1 MEMTTETEAKI
12 IQAAT
17 DVFLEKGKD
26 GARMQEIAQK
36 ANINKALLHY
46 YFRSKDKLYET
57 VFRERVFRFLDELFS
72 SVPETDDIETVLK
85 EFTANYIDLIST
97 HPELV
102 RFILW
107 EVRQGGQYMG
117 DALKDIFAKHGFT
130 KFPFLEKVQ
139 NAINAG
145 TIRPLDP
152 LHLIISVIGVCVYPF
167 IAQPLLENAIP
178 GVQVTSPAFLQ
189 KRKEEIFKLIW
200 EGIQP

>member
-1 MEMTTETEAKI
+1 MESTTETEAKI

-17 DVFLEKGKD
+17 EVFLEKGKD

-72 SVPETDDIETVLK
+72 SVPQTDDIKTVLK

-97 HPELV
+97 HPELI

-117 DALKDIFAKHGFT
+117 DALKDIFDKHGFA
-130 KFPFLEKVQ
+130 KFPFFEKVQ
-139 NAINAG
+139 KAINTG

-152 LHLIISVIGVCVYPF
+152 FHLIISVIGMCVYPF

-178 GVQVTSPAFLQ
+178 GIQVTSPAFLQ

>member
-1 MEMTTETEAKI
+1 
-12 IQAAT
+12 
-17 DVFLEKGKD
+17 
-26 GARMQEIAQK
+26 MQEIAQK

-72 SVPETDDIETVLK
+72 SVPQTDDIKTVLK

-97 HPELV
+97 HPELI

-178 GVQVTSPAFLQ
+178 GVQVTSAAFLQ

-200 EGIQP
+200 EGIHP

>member
-1 MEMTTETEAKI
+1 MKTTTETETKI
-12 IQAAT
+12 IHAAT
-17 DVFLEKGKD
+17 EVFLEKGKD

-36 ANINKALLHY
+36 ANINKAMLHY

-72 SVPETDDIETVLK
+72 SVPETDDIKTVLK

-107 EVRQGGQYMG
+107 EIRQGGQYMG
-117 DALKDIFAKHGFT
+117 DALKSISDKHGFAR
-130 KFPFLEKVQ
+130 FPFLDKVQ

-152 LHLIISVIGVCVYPF
+152 LHLIISVIGICIYPF
-167 IAQPLLENAIP
+167 IAQPLLEKAIP
-178 GVQVTSPAFLQ
+178 GIQISSSNFLQ
-189 KRKEEIFKLIW
+189 KRKEEVFNLIW
-200 EGIQP
+200 EGIQL

>member
-1 MEMTTETEAKI
+1 MELATQTEAKI

-17 DVFLEKGKD
+17 EVFLEKGKD
-26 GARMQEIAQK
+26 GARMHEIAQR
-36 ANINKALLHY
+36 ADINKALLHY

-72 SVPETDDIETVLK
+72 SVPETDDIKTVLK
-85 EFTANYIDLIST
+85 EFVENYIDLIST

-152 LHLIISVIGVCVYPF
+152 LQLIISVIGVCVYPF

-200 EGIQP
+200 EGIHP

>member
-1 MEMTTETEAKI
+1 MELGTETEAKI

-17 DVFLEKGKD
+17 EVFLEKGKD

-72 SVPETDDIETVLK
+72 SVPQTDDIETVLK

-178 GVQVTSPAFLQ
+178 GVQVTSAAFLQ

>member
-1 MEMTTETEAKI
+1 MELGTETEAKI

-17 DVFLEKGKD
+17 EVFLEKGKD
-26 GARMQEIAQK
+26 GARMQEIAGR

-46 YFRSKDKLYET
+46 YFRSKDKLYEK
-57 VFRERVFRFLDELFS
+57 VFREKVFRFLDELFS
-72 SVPETDDIETVLK
+72 SVPQTDDIKIVLK
-85 EFTANYIDLIST
+85 EFTANYIDLISS

-107 EVRQGGQYMG
+107 EIRRGGQYMS
-117 DALKDIFAKHGFT
+117 DALRDIFAKHGFT

-139 NAINAG
+139 NAISEG

-152 LHLIISVIGVCVYPF
+152 LHLIISVIGICVYPF

-178 GVQVTSPAFLQ
+178 GIQISSEGFLQ
-189 KRKEEIFKLIW
+189 KRKEEVFNLIW

>member
-1 MEMTTETEAKI
+1 MDPNTETETKI

-17 DVFLEKGKD
+17 EVFLKKGKD

-72 SVPETDDIETVLK
+72 SVPETDDIETVLR
-85 EFTANYIDLIST
+85 EFTANYINLISV

-107 EVRQGGQYMG
+107 EIRQGGQYIS
-117 DALKDIFAKHGFT
+117 DALKDIFAKHGFS

-152 LHLIISVIGVCVYPF
+152 LHLIISVIGLCVYPF

-178 GVQVTSPAFLQ
+178 GVQITSPAFLQ

>member
-1 MEMTTETEAKI
+1 MELGTETEAKI

-17 DVFLEKGKD
+17 EVFLEKGKD

-72 SVPETDDIETVLK
+72 SVPQTDDIKTVLK

-97 HPELV
+97 HPELI

-139 NAINAG
+139 NAINSG

-200 EGIQP
+200 EGIHP

>member
-1 MEMTTETEAKI
+1 METTTETEAKI

-36 ANINKALLHY
+36 ADINKAMLHY

-57 VFRERVFRFLDELFS
+57 VFRERVFKFLDELFS
-72 SVPETDDIETVLK
+72 SVPATDDIKVVLK
-85 EFTANYIDLIST
+85 QFTENYLDLISS

-102 RFILW
+102 RFIMW
-107 EVRQGGQYMG
+107 EIKQGGQYMS
-117 DALKDIFAKHGFT
+117 DALGDIADKHGFA

-139 NAINAG
+139 NAINTG

-152 LHLIISVIGVCVYPF
+152 LHLIISVLGMCVYPF

-178 GVQVTSPAFLQ
+178 GVRVSSPVFLQ
-189 KRKEEIFKLIW
+189 KRKEEIFSLIW
-200 EGIQP
+200 QGIQP

>member
-1 MEMTTETEAKI
+1 MELGTETEAKI

-17 DVFLEKGKD
+17 EVFLEKGKD

-72 SVPETDDIETVLK
+72 SVPQTDDIKTVLK

-97 HPELV
+97 HPELI

-139 NAINAG
+139 NAINSG

-178 GVQVTSPAFLQ
+178 GVQVTSAAFLQ

-200 EGIQP
+200 EGIHP

>member
-1 MEMTTETEAKI
+1 MEPTTETETKI

-17 DVFLEKGKD
+17 EVFLKEGKD

-85 EFTANYIDLIST
+85 EFTANYIDLISA

-107 EVRQGGQYMG
+107 EIRQGGQYMS
-117 DALKDIFAKHGFT
+117 DALEDIFAKHGFT

-145 TIRPLDP
+145 TIRALDP
-152 LHLIISVIGVCVYPF
+152 LHLIISVIGLCVYPF

>member
-1 MEMTTETEAKI
+1 MESTTETETKI

-17 DVFLEKGKD
+17 EVFLEKGKD

-36 ANINKALLHY
+36 ADINKALLHY

-72 SVPETDDIETVLK
+72 SVPKTDDIETVLK
-85 EFTANYIDLIST
+85 EFTENYIDLIST

-107 EVRQGGQYMG
+107 EIRQGGQFMG
-117 DALKDIFAKHGFT
+117 DALKDIFEKHGFT
-130 KFPFLEKVQ
+130 KFPFLDKVQ
-139 NAINAG
+139 NAIQAG
-145 TIRPLDP
+145 TIRSLDP

-167 IAQPLLENAIP
+167 IAQPLLEKAIP
-178 GVQVTSPAFLQ
+178 GIQISSANFLQ
-189 KRKEEIFKLIW
+189 KRKEEVFKLIW